1 MKKQVAWFSAGVL
14 GLLLGFPGIGS
25 AQIREGSFSLTPQAG
40 GFFFEDGEPLDNGM
54 TGGLGI
60 GYNVTKVFA
69 LEGSFN
75 YIRTTPKHGGET
87 LDGYMLRE
95 DAVFHLAPNQR
106 LVPYVAGG
114 LGWLWLDGPATD
126 RHARVTPNFGGGVKG
141 FLTENVA
148 IRADFRR
155 VLPTRPFNEN
165 LMVTM
170 GVEFLFGG
178 KQKPAPVPAPPPA
191 PEPPPPAPEPDSDND
206 GVVDSRD
213 KCPNTPAGVKVNSD
227 GCPFDTDGD
236 GVYDYLDKCPNT
248 PAGVKVNGDGCPF
261 DADGDGVYDYLDKC
275 PNTPAGVKVNS
286 DGCPFDTDGDGVY
299 DYLDK
304 CPDTARDLRVTPDG
318 CPILIQRKVTKTL
331 DIQFDTDKSDIK
343 PEYRERLKEVA
354 DFMNK
359 YPQTSTVIEGHTD
372 SVGSAKY
379 NVGLSQRRADS
390 VRNYLVENFG
400 ISADRLET
408 KGYGEE
414 KPVASNDTAEG
425 RAQNRRIEATFNAQT
440 EYYEKK

>member
-1 MKKQVAWFSAGVL
+1 MKKQMSWFSAGVL
-14 GLLLGFPGIGS
+14 GLLLGFPGLGS

-106 LVPYVAGG
+106 IVPYVAGG
-114 LGWLWLDGPATD
+114 IGWLWLNGPATD

-155 VLPTRPFNEN
+155 VLPTKPFNEN

-178 KQKPAPVPAPPPA
+178 KQKPAPAPAPTPA

-213 KCPNTPAGVKVNSD
+213 KCPNTPAGVKVNS
-227 GCPFDTDGD
+227 
-236 GVYDYLDKCPNT
+236 N
-248 PAGVKVNGDGCPF
+248 GCPF
-261 DADGDGVYDYLDKC
+261 DA
-275 PNTPAGVKVNS
+275 
-286 DGCPFDTDGDGVY
+286 DGDGVY

-354 DFMNK
+354 DFMEK

-372 SVGSAKY
+372 SVGAARY

-390 VRNYLVENFG
+390 VKNYLIENFN
-400 ISADRLET
+400 ISPDRLAT

>member
-1 MKKQVAWFSAGVL
+1 MKKQMSWFSAGVL
-14 GLLLGFPGIGS
+14 GLLLGFPGLGS

-106 LVPYVAGG
+106 IVPYVAGG
-114 LGWLWLDGPATD
+114 IGWLWLNGPATD

-155 VLPTRPFNEN
+155 VLPTKPFNEN

-178 KQKPAPVPAPPPA
+178 KQKPAPAPAPTPA

-206 GVVDSRD
+206 GVVDSR
-213 KCPNTPAGVKVNSD
+213 
-227 GCPFDTDGD
+227 
-236 GVYDYLDKCPNT
+236 
-248 PAGVKVNGDGCPF
+248 
-261 DADGDGVYDYLDKC
+261 DKC

-354 DFMNK
+354 DFMEK

-372 SVGSAKY
+372 SVGAARY

-390 VRNYLVENFG
+390 VKNYLIENFN
-400 ISADRLET
+400 ISPDRLAT